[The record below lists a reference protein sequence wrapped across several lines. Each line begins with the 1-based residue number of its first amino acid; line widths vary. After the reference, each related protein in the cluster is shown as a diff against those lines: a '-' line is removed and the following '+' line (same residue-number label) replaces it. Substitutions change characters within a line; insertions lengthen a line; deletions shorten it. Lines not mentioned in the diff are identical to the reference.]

1 MKDWISVGE
10 TEVAPSAVGWEQK
23 ENEKM
28 CWSGS
33 SLPLLEVASAVQMHY
48 LRLTQWSRARAL
60 ETGLGL
66 GHGSPT
72 SCLGPLR
79 PVLYPL
85 SPFPCP

>member
-1 MKDWISVGE
+1 MKDWISVGK

-48 LRLTQWSRARAL
+48 LRLTHGQ
-60 ETGLGL
+60 
-66 GHGSPT
+66 GHGLWRPDWVWDMA
-72 SCLGPLR
+72 PLL
-79 PVLYPL
+79 PA
-85 SPFPCP
+85 